1 MNNKVL
7 SNNKWLD
14 KFADL
19 VAKIQH
25 LTNISYVDCETC
37 NYENQM
43 SNLVFANSSYEI
55 LSVLIKSACGH
66 DVAQGVSF
74 SRMVNDNGSD
84 FELLGEGITEC
95 WVHKAKPCTH
105 HLDESKAFVCYQCDN
120 LKSKIMRIDNVNV
133 CSLKCLKDYLNAQVK

>member
-1 MNNKVL
+1 MNNKIL

-14 KFADL
+14 KFAGL
-19 VAKIQH
+19 VVKIQH
-25 LTNISYVDCETC
+25 LTNIPYVYCQTC

-55 LSVLIKSACGH
+55 LSVLIKSACGR

-95 WVHKAKPCTH
+95 WVHKEKPCAH
-105 HLDESKAFVCYQCDN
+105 DLDKSKQFVCYQCDKP
-120 LKSKIMRIDNVNV
+120 KSKIMRIDNVNV